1 MDAKQKRNLAIT
13 IIFGVLLWFCPVIP
27 EGVKPEAW
35 HLFAIFAATI
45 VGFILSPL
53 PIGAMAFIGITAAA
67 LLKVVTVKVAISGF
81 GNGTIWLI
89 ICAFLLARGFIKSG
103 LGRRI
108 AFLIIKAIGK
118 SSLTLGYAITLSDL
132 VIAPATPS
140 STARAGGILYPIIR
154 SLSTALGSEPGETRR
169 KFGAYIMQLEYQA
182 NAITCAM
189 FMTAMAGNPLCVELA
204 AKAIGVEITWGAW
217 AMAALV
223 PGVISLIIVPF
234 LLYKI
239 YPPEIKEMPT
249 ARQMAMDELEK
260 MGPMT
265 RMEKIVAVVFVGS
278 LALWATSEF
287 TRIGATVVGM
297 LAVSVLVLTSVLTW
311 DDVLSEKGAWN
322 TMFWMGALMSLAG
335 ALSSSGFIKTVAGM
349 AGAAIQSAGMSW
361 LSAFML
367 LIVIYVYSH
376 YAFASLSAHIGAMY
390 AAFLAVA
397 VSVGT
402 PPILAALAFGA
413 VSNFMMSLTHYGGG
427 PAPILYGDGF
437 VTQGEWWK
445 IGFIMTTVNLVIWLG
460 IGSVWW
466 KTIGLW

>member
-13 IIFGVLLWFCPVIP
+13 VIFGVLLWFCPVIP

-249 ARQMAMDELEK
+249 ARQMAVDELEK

-265 RMEKIVAVVFVGS
+265 RMEKIVAVVFVGA
-278 LALWATSEF
+278 LALWATSEI
-287 TRIGATVVGM
+287 TRIGATV
-297 LAVSVLVLTSVLTW
+297 
-311 DDVLSEKGAWN
+311 
-322 TMFWMGALMSLAG
+322 
-335 ALSSSGFIKTVAGM
+335 
-349 AGAAIQSAGMSW
+349 
-361 LSAFML
+361 
-367 LIVIYVYSH
+367 
-376 YAFASLSAHIGAMY
+376 
-390 AAFLAVA
+390 
-397 VSVGT
+397 
-402 PPILAALAFGA
+402 
-413 VSNFMMSLTHYGGG
+413 
-427 PAPILYGDGF
+427 
-437 VTQGEWWK
+437 
-445 IGFIMTTVNLVIWLG
+445 
-460 IGSVWW
+460 
-466 KTIGLW
+466 